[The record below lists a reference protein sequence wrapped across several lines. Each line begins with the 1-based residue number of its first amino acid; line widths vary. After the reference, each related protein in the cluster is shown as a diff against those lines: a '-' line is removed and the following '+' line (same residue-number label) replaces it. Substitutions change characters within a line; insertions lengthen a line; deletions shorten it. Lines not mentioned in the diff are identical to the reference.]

1 MDIISNLLE
10 LFGAAYLGDFSKY
23 MFQSGAYSPVF
34 YVMLLLPLI
43 VAFIYYIVLDHI
55 LLAKVKKWLTIGVAT
70 AATATVV
77 VIVIAH
83 QKITGYT
90 FSQNIVDAGIGS
102 ADFLSFGFI
111 IFAYSALL
119 FFAFSL
125 IFKNF
130 SSRSRN
136 IPF

>member
-1 MDIISNLLE
+1 MDIISNILE

-43 VAFIYYIVLDHI
+43 VAFVYYIVLDHI
-55 LLAKVKKWLTIGVAT
+55 LLAQTRKWLFIGGGT
-70 AATATVV
+70 AAVATVV
-77 VIVIAH
+77 ALIIAH
-83 QKITGYT
+83 QKIEGFT
-90 FSQNIVDAGIGS
+90 FSQNIIDAGIGS

-111 IFAYSALL
+111 IFVYSAL
-119 FFAFSL
+119 FFLVFSL
-125 IFKNF
+125 IFKSF

>member
-1 MDIISNLLE
+1 MDIISEILE

-34 YVMLLLPLI
+34 YVMLLLPII
-43 VAFIYYIVLDHI
+43 VAFVYYVVLDHI
-55 LLAKVKKWLTIGVAT
+55 LLANVRKWLLIGATTSAVAALT
-70 AATATVV
+70 G
-77 VIVIAH
+77 IFIAN
-83 QKITGYT
+83 QKIEGFTFGHNIIDTG
-90 FSQNIVDAGIGS
+90 VGS

-111 IFAYSALL
+111 VFAYSAL
-119 FFAFSL
+119 FFFLASL
-125 IFKNF
+125 VLKTF